1 MKSVTI
7 PLLQKKKHTEK
18 ITMLTAYDSLMAR
31 LFDSEVDILLVG
43 DSLAMS
49 FGGHDDTLGVGID
62 EMIYHTRAVA
72 RHTRESLVVL
82 DMPFG
87 SYDTQENALKNAIRA
102 YKEGGADAIKLEG
115 GIQKAGI
122 VTHLVD
128 NGIAV
133 MGHIGLKPQFVRAEG
148 GYKIKGRTQEQQ
160 DSLLKDAK
168 ALQESGAFALVL
180 EGVVASVAEAIT
192 KELTIPTIGI
202 GSGAKVDGQVLV
214 WSDMLGLFEEFKPK
228 FVRRYLDGADLVRQS
243 VRAYVKD
250 VKEGRFPD
258 SSESY

>member
-7 PLLQKKKHTEK
+7 PLLQKKKHIEK

-31 LFDSEVDILLVG
+31 LFDGEVDILLVG

-122 VTHLVD
+122 VAHLVD

-202 GSGAKVDGQVLV
+202 GSGAEVDGQVLV
-214 WSDMLGLFEEFKPK
+214 WSDMLGLFEKFKPK
-228 FVRRYLDGADLVRQS
+228 FVRRYLNGADLVRQS

>member
-1 MKSVTI
+1 
-7 PLLQKKKHTEK
+7 
-18 ITMLTAYDSLMAR
+18 MLTAYDSLMAR
-31 LFDSEVDILLVG
+31 LFDGEVDILLVG

-62 EMIYHTRAVA
+62 EMIYHTKAVA

-122 VTHLVD
+122 VAHLVD

-180 EGVVASVAEAIT
+180 EGVVTSVAEAIT
-192 KELTIPTIGI
+192 KELTIPVIGI
-202 GSGAKVDGQVLV
+202 GSGAGVDGQVLV

-228 FVRRYLDGADLVRQS
+228 FVRRYLNGADLVRQS

>member
-1 MKSVTI
+1 
-7 PLLQKKKHTEK
+7 
-18 ITMLTAYDSLMAR
+18 MLTAYDSLMAR
-31 LFDSEVDILLVG
+31 LFDGEVDILLVG

-192 KELTIPTIGI
+192 KELMIPVIGI
-202 GSGAKVDGQVLV
+202 GSGAGVDGQVLV

-228 FVRRYLDGADLVRQS
+228 FVRHYLDGADLVRQS

>member
-1 MKSVTI
+1 
-7 PLLQKKKHTEK
+7 
-18 ITMLTAYDSLMAR
+18 MLTAYDSLMAR

>member
-1 MKSVTI
+1 
-7 PLLQKKKHTEK
+7 
-18 ITMLTAYDSLMAR
+18 MLTAYDSLMAR
-31 LFDSEVDILLVG
+31 LFDGEVDILLVG

-62 EMIYHTRAVA
+62 EMIYHTNAVA

-102 YKEGGADAIKLEG
+102 YKEGRADAIKLEG

-192 KELTIPTIGI
+192 KELMIPVIGI
-202 GSGAKVDGQVLV
+202 GSGAGVDGQVLV

-228 FVRRYLDGADLVRQS
+228 FVRRYLNGADLVRQS